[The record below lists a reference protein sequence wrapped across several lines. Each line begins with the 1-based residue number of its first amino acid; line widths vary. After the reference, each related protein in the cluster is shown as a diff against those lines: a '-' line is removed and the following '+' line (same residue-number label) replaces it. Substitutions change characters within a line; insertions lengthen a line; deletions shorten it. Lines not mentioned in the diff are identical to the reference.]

1 MIPKESSFTRFNQ
14 PLMYFS
20 EETSA
25 LESLSN
31 GAVVSIKVIGAI
43 IANLIVYV
51 ALITMADVCI
61 GWMGSLV
68 GYSDISFTVYK
79 LL

>member
-1 MIPKESSFTRFNQ
+1 MFLNSIF
-14 PLMYFS
+14 FS
-20 EETSA
+20 EENSA

-31 GAVVSIKVIGAI
+31 GAVVSVKVIMAI

-68 GYSDISFTVYK
+68 GYSDISFTVCI